1 MQNVVTTSQSSVPIA
16 SLNTERIRKVLIIIW
31 AFAYAFLLTMPT
43 EFFPVSERIPRNDT
57 AVYQYMGYLITQGK
71 MPYVAGFDHK
81 GPLVYLIYALA
92 YIISPRIGVWILN
105 LLCMFG
111 ILIFSY
117 LIGKKF
123 AGSLWSVIICTVI
136 FSDFYSSAFIG
147 SSPEFYATFFASL
160 ALLLISSYYKS
171 GDIGK
176 VPCILLGVCFAGMFF
191 LKHTTMITALFICFL
206 IICNCVILKKYRNIP
221 TYDAYIEFNLLYA
234 GNDGVTA
241 VKRAGTF
248 LFLAL
253 KPSVVISVAMIFASL
268 IAYLAPAIKGGQASG
283 RAIAHGALALLVSLL
298 LLCSPGRD
306 YGQYLT
312 SLFPLCVFIC
322 AAALA
327 KINEVDFQYS
337 SAVKA
342 LCVILIMCTVVAPN
356 LKKVK
361 DSCSWWWTEIAEDA
375 QLVDDVNQYALDGDT
390 ITVHGFF
397 AYGVYLATGHESAS
411 KYYFTSSL
419 VDQIPGSKEEYL
431 SEIKESQPAV
441 ILCRVD
447 ENESSIF
454 GRDIL
459 SNYYLRDTTENYHV
473 YVRKDRMTFDKE
485 QDKLK
490 SIIDIESYLTELSTL
505 QDCTI
510 YFSVKDVPGRE
521 LTTEMI
527 ETLNSLGLKD
537 IDTVLD
543 RKYHTFLGIV
553 RNGKVEYEL
562 VGPEGFDYYDTELDG
577 HEIHMESKTFLCG
590 NKASIEIDGTEYA
603 LNKRG
608 LNIVVFSNSS
618 DEVIDSVNF
627 DTHDEY
633 IRCYRN

>member
-221 TYDAYIEFNLLYA
+221 KYFVYVFI
-234 GNDGVTA
+234 
-241 VKRAGTF
+241 
-248 LFLAL
+248 
-253 KPSVVISVAMIFASL
+253 
-268 IAYLAPAIKGGQASG
+268 
-283 RAIAHGALALLVSLL
+283 GALAIFLLIGGWLVAKKLA
-298 LLCSPGRD
+298 
-306 YGQYLT
+306 YAEK
-312 SLFPLCVFIC
+312 IC
-322 AAALA
+322 
-327 KINEVDFQYS
+327 
-337 SAVKA
+337 
-342 LCVILIMCTVVAPN
+342 
-356 LKKVK
+356 
-361 DSCSWWWTEIAEDA
+361 
-375 QLVDDVNQYALDGDT
+375 
-390 ITVHGFF
+390 
-397 AYGVYLATGHESAS
+397 
-411 KYYFTSSL
+411 
-419 VDQIPGSKEEYL
+419 
-431 SEIKESQPAV
+431 
-441 ILCRVD
+441 
-447 ENESSIF
+447 
-454 GRDIL
+454 
-459 SNYYLRDTTENYHV
+459 
-473 YVRKDRMTFDKE
+473 
-485 QDKLK
+485 
-490 SIIDIESYLTELSTL
+490 
-505 QDCTI
+505 
-510 YFSVKDVPGRE
+510 
-521 LTTEMI
+521 
-527 ETLNSLGLKD
+527 
-537 IDTVLD
+537 
-543 RKYHTFLGIV
+543 
-553 RNGKVEYEL
+553 
-562 VGPEGFDYYDTELDG
+562 
-577 HEIHMESKTFLCG
+577 
-590 NKASIEIDGTEYA
+590 
-603 LNKRG
+603 
-608 LNIVVFSNSS
+608 
-618 DEVIDSVNF
+618 
-627 DTHDEY
+627 
-633 IRCYRN
+633 